1 MPEYKYNLNRPAH
14 LVANAV
20 LRDVEAQANVKF
32 INPQDTPVYAIVEA
46 YAQKIDGLS
55 YEKDVAEAALSKA
68 KKQINELK
76 AMMYEGMMRIRQTDD
91 LSHKYDLEW
100 VDRVADLI
108 LEVEGK
114 KQGE

>member
-32 INPQDTPVYAIVEA
+32 LNPQDTPVYAIVEA
-46 YAQKIDGLS
+46 YAQKLDLLS
-55 YEKDVAEAALSKA
+55 TQKDNFEAAFIKA
-68 KKQINELK
+68 QKQINEFK
-76 AMMYEGMMRIRQTDD
+76 VMMYEGMMRIRQADD
-91 LSHKYDLEW
+91 FSHKYDLEW
-100 VDRVADLI
+100 VDRAADLI

-114 KQGE
+114 KKDE